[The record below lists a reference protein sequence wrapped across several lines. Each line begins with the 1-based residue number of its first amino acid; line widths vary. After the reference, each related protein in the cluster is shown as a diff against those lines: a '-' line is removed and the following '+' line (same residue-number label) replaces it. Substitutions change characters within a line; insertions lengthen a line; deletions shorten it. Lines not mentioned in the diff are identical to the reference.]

1 MFKNPDL
8 PVRIIDRNYVNYT
21 FPNGYSDL
29 IDWVKDYPNTNLVIW
44 QPMEWAPYHSS
55 WGTDS
60 NITVKKFQD
69 IKHAFDSVGSELVW
83 TFGSTDHA
91 EDKMWSTIY
100 DHIGSGHRDINTR
113 QEIDNYGILAM
124 DNDLMD
130 TQLIAQHFT
139 VTFDPYFFLHD
150 AVGSIEDI
158 ITMDEDDSGAQPDF
172 YNDMINN
179 PISKVFT
186 NLNRGPWIH
195 RAQWIDQ
202 MAKYDL
208 IDSNVVSWNQE
219 YIRGQNGNYK
229 FKHFDQKIINV
240 DAMLPTGDSSG
251 GFVLTDDH
259 DHHFSYCRIPNE
271 STDTLIDI
279 ITESSPMFYFYT
291 EKTWKSVCKGRPFAI
306 VGPKGI
312 NHWLQEQGFQLYN
325 EIIDYSYDL
334 LDTQEERNEHLAKQL
349 KALEQ
354 ADLKALQISVADK
367 LLHNAA
373 LAIQIWTDNND
384 NIHND
389 PIRAGLHD
397 DDSVIYTWKYESE
410 ERLAHHLHCG
420 HHDPVMA
427 GRAQAGLKLIQA
439 FVHLLKQKG

>member
-8 PVRIIDRNYVNYT
+8 PVRIIDRNYLRYT
-21 FPNGYSDL
+21 FGNEEYTGL
-29 IDWVKDYPNTNLVIW
+29 IEWVKDYPNTNLVIW

-55 WGTDS
+55 WGIDTE
-60 NITVKKFQD
+60 ITVKKFKD
-69 IKHAFDSVGSELVW
+69 IKAAFDSVGSELVW

-91 EDKMWSTIY
+91 WDKVMLTVN
-100 DHIGSGHRDINTR
+100 DQVVCGHRAPETLDGL
-113 QEIDNYGILAM
+113 EAEGVLSL

-130 TQLIAQHFT
+130 TQLIAEHFT

-158 ITMDEDDSGAQPDF
+158 VKMPETDAGAQPNF
-172 YNDMINN
+172 YNDMINSS
-179 PISKVFT
+179 ISKVFT

-219 YIRGQNGNYK
+219 YITGHNGNYE
-229 FKHFDQKIINV
+229 FKHFAQKIINV

-259 DHHFSYCRIPNE
+259 DHHFSYCRIPSE

-312 NHWLQEQGFQLYN
+312 NHWLQDQGFQLYD
-325 EIIDYSYDL
+325 EIIDYSFDL

-367 LLHNAA
+367 LLHNATH
-373 LAIQIWTDNND
+373 AIQIWTDNN
-384 NIHND
+384 NNKHND

-397 DDSVIYTWKYESE
+397 NDAVIYTWKHESE
-410 ERLAHHLHCG
+410 ERLAHHIHCG
-420 HHDPVMA
+420 HKDPVMER
-427 GRAQAGLKLIQA
+427 RAQSGLAIITD
-439 FVHLLKQKG
+439 FVRQLKEK

>member
-1 MFKNPDL
+1 MFKNPNL

-21 FPNGYSDL
+21 FTNGYSDL
-29 IDWVKDYPNTNLVIW
+29 IDWVKDYPNTNLVLW
-44 QPMEWAPYHSS
+44 QPMEWAPYMSS
-55 WGTDS
+55 WGIDAD
-60 NITVKKFQD
+60 ITVKKFKD
-69 IKHAFDSVGSELVW
+69 IKDAFDSVGSELVW

-91 EDKMWSTIY
+91 WDKFMLASY
-100 DHIGSGHRDINTR
+100 DQVSCGHRDPQHRDAI
-113 QEIDNYGILAM
+113 ESVGILAM

-130 TQLIAQHFT
+130 TQLIAEHFT
-139 VTFDPYFFLHD
+139 VTFDPWFFIHD
-150 AVGSIEDI
+150 AVGSINDI
-158 ITMDEDDSGAQPDF
+158 ITMEEDDSGAQPNF
-172 YNDMINN
+172 YKDMVNN

-219 YIRGQNGNYK
+219 YIRGNNGDYK
-229 FKHFDQKIINV
+229 FKHFNQKIINV
-240 DAMLPTGDSSG
+240 DAMLPTGDSLG
-251 GFVLTDDH
+251 GFVLTADN

-312 NHWLQEQGFQLYN
+312 NHWLQEQGFQLYD

-334 LDTQEERNEHLAKQL
+334 FDTQEERNDHLAKQL

-354 ADLKALQISVADK
+354 ADLKALQVSVADK

-373 LAIQIWTDNND
+373 LAIQIWTDNN
-384 NIHND
+384 NNTHND

-397 DDSVIYTWKYESE
+397 NDSVIYTWKYESE
-410 ERLAHHLHCG
+410 ERLAHHIHCG
-420 HHDPVMA
+420 HYDTVMA
-427 GRAQAGLKLIQA
+427 GRAQAGLKVIQE

>member
-60 NITVKKFQD
+60 DITVKKFQD
-69 IKHAFDSVGSELVW
+69 LKHAVDSVGSELVW

-91 EDKMWSTIY
+91 EDKMWLTIY
-100 DHIGSGHRDINTR
+100 DQMGSGHRDINTR

-208 IDSNVVSWNQE
+208 IDSNVVT
-219 YIRGQNGNYK
+219 I
-229 FKHFDQKIINV
+229 
-240 DAMLPTGDSSG
+240 
-251 GFVLTDDH
+251 
-259 DHHFSYCRIPNE
+259 
-271 STDTLIDI
+271 
-279 ITESSPMFYFYT
+279 
-291 EKTWKSVCKGRPFAI
+291 
-306 VGPKGI
+306 
-312 NHWLQEQGFQLYN
+312 
-325 EIIDYSYDL
+325 
-334 LDTQEERNEHLAKQL
+334 
-349 KALEQ
+349 
-354 ADLKALQISVADK
+354 
-367 LLHNAA
+367 
-373 LAIQIWTDNND
+373 
-384 NIHND
+384 
-389 PIRAGLHD
+389 
-397 DDSVIYTWKYESE
+397 
-410 ERLAHHLHCG
+410 
-420 HHDPVMA
+420 
-427 GRAQAGLKLIQA
+427 
-439 FVHLLKQKG
+439 